1 MSEDS
6 PQNAQ
11 TTDEQS
17 ALPKRPKRKRLSLN
31 VMIPNMLT
39 LMALSSGLT
48 AIRFAY
54 EGRWEHAALAILAA
68 AILDALDGRIARLL
82 KGTSKFG
89 AELDS
94 LADIL
99 SFGVAPPMM
108 LYFWS
113 LENMGR
119 FGWILV
125 VLFAVSCALRLAR
138 FNTAAEDPDPPA
150 WSSTFFSGVPAPAA
164 AGLVLLPMIIS
175 FNLFE
180 DYVRRPEVVSVFM
193 VVVAG
198 LMVSSIPTYSFKKV
212 KLSPKLVLP
221 LMVTVGLVIAS
232 MMSAPWVTLSGIL
245 AAYMI
250 SIPFAVRS
258 YRAICKRTRS
268 CEVNEDG
275 DAVDIDLNG
284 DAH

>member
-1 MSEDS
+1 MAKASTSER
-6 PQNAQ
+6 PLRRR
-11 TTDEQS
+11 
-17 ALPKRPKRKRLSLN
+17 LPIN

-39 LMALSSGLT
+39 LIALCSGLT

-68 AILDALDGRIARLL
+68 AILDTLDGRVARLM

-94 LADIL
+94 LSDIL

-113 LENMGR
+113 LQDIGR

-125 VLFAVSCALRLAR
+125 LLFAVSCALRLAR

-150 WSSTFFSGVPAPAA
+150 WASTFFSGVPAPAA

-180 DYVRRPEVVSVFM
+180 DIVRRPEVVASFM
-193 VVVAG
+193 IVVSI

-212 KLSPKLVLP
+212 RLSPKLVLP
-221 LMVTVGLVIAS
+221 LMVVVGLVIAS
-232 MMSAPWVTLSGIL
+232 MVSAPWVTLSGVL
-245 AAYMI
+245 AAYLI
-250 SIPFAVRS
+250 SIPFAIQS
-258 YRAICKRTRS
+258 YRRICQRTGKCVTDDDSVASDLGRAD
-268 CEVNEDG
+268 DG
-275 DAVDIDLNG
+275 ENG
-284 DAH
+284 A

>member
-1 MSEDS
+1 MSEE
-6 PQNAQ
+6 P
-11 TTDEQS
+11 
-17 ALPKRPKRKRLSLN
+17 ALKRPKRRRLSLN

-39 LMALSSGLT
+39 LIALCSGLT

-68 AILDALDGRIARLL
+68 AILDTLDGRVARLL

-113 LENMGR
+113 LQDFGR

-125 VLFAVSCALRLAR
+125 MLFAVSCALRLAR

-150 WSSTFFSGVPAPAA
+150 WASTFFSGVPAPAA
-164 AGLVLLPMIIS
+164 AGLALLPMIIS

-180 DYVRRPEVVSVFM
+180 EQVRRPEVVGAFL
-193 VVVAG
+193 VVVSI
-198 LMVSSIPTYSFKKV
+198 LMVSNIPTYSFKKV

-221 LMVTVGLVIAS
+221 LMVAFGLVIAS
-232 MMSAPWVTLSGIL
+232 LISAPWVTLSGIL
-245 AAYMI
+245 ASYLI

-258 YRAICKRTRS
+258 YRQICERTGK
-268 CEVNEDG
+268 CEPED
-275 DAVDIDLNG
+275 DSIE
-284 DAH
+284 

>member
-1 MSEDS
+1 MIKAS
-6 PQNAQ
+6 
-11 TTDEQS
+11 
-17 ALPKRPKRKRLSLN
+17 LPKRPKRPRLSIN

-39 LMALSSGLT
+39 LIALCSGLT

-68 AILDALDGRIARLL
+68 AILDTLDGRIARLM

-94 LADIL
+94 LSDIL

-108 LYFWS
+108 LYFWT
-113 LENMGR
+113 LQDVGR

-125 VLFAVSCALRLAR
+125 LLFSVSCALRLAR
-138 FNTAAEDPDPPA
+138 FNTAAEDPNPPA
-150 WSSTFFSGVPAPAA
+150 WASTFFSGVPAPAA
-164 AGLVLLPMIIS
+164 AGMVLLPMIIS

-180 DYVRRPEVVSVFM
+180 EQVRRPEVVAVFM
-193 VVVAG
+193 IIVSIM
-198 LMVSSIPTYSFKKV
+198 MVSSIPTYSFKKV

-232 MMSAPWVTLSGIL
+232 MVSAPWVTLSGVL

-258 YRAICKRTRS
+258 YRKICQRTGG
-268 CEVNEDG
+268 CETD
-275 DAVDIDLNG
+275 DDTPADLKEQ
-284 DAH
+284 

>member
-1 MSEDS
+1 MSDDS
-6 PQNAQ
+6 P
-11 TTDEQS
+11 TTES
-17 ALPKRPKRKRLSLN
+17 STEPLKRPKRKRLSLN

-113 LENMGR
+113 LEHMGR

-180 DYVRRPEVVSVFM
+180 EYVRRPEVVSVFM

-258 YRAICKRTRS
+258 YRTICKRTRS

-275 DAVDIDLNG
+275 DTVDIDLNG

>member
-1 MSEDS
+1 MAEPTIPTSS
-6 PQNAQ
+6 PQ
-11 TTDEQS
+11 
-17 ALPKRPKRKRLSLN
+17 PGPGRRPKRQRLSLN

-39 LMALSSGLT
+39 MIALSSGLT

-99 SFGVAPPMM
+99 SFGVAPPLM

-113 LENMGR
+113 LEKLGR

-138 FNTAAEDPDPPA
+138 FNTAAEDPNPPA
-150 WSSTFFSGVPAPAA
+150 WASTFFSGVPAPAA
-164 AGLVLLPMIIS
+164 AGLVLLPMII
-175 FNLFE
+175 
-180 DYVRRPEVVSVFM
+180 
-193 VVVAG
+193 
-198 LMVSSIPTYSFKKV
+198 
-212 KLSPKLVLP
+212 
-221 LMVTVGLVIAS
+221 
-232 MMSAPWVTLSGIL
+232 IL
-245 AAYMI
+245 L
-250 SIPFAVRS
+250 
-258 YRAICKRTRS
+258 K
-268 CEVNEDG
+268 
-275 DAVDIDLNG
+275 
-284 DAH
+284 

>member
-1 MSEDS
+1 MSDAQ
-6 PQNAQ
+6 PQ
-11 TTDEQS
+11 
-17 ALPKRPKRKRLSLN
+17 RPKRKRLSLN

-39 LMALSSGLT
+39 LIALCSGLT

-68 AILDALDGRIARLL
+68 AILDALDGRIARLM

-94 LADIL
+94 LSDIL

-113 LENMGR
+113 LQDFGR

-125 VLFAVSCALRLAR
+125 LMFAVSCALRLAR
-138 FNTAAEDPDPPA
+138 FNTAAEEPDPPA
-150 WSSTFFSGVPAPAA
+150 WASTFFSGVPAPAA

-180 DYVRRPEVVSVFM
+180 DIVRRPEVVAVFM
-193 VVVAG
+193 VLVSV

-232 MMSAPWVTLSGIL
+232 MVSAPWVTLSGVL
-245 AAYMI
+245 AAYLI
-250 SIPFAVRS
+250 SIPFAIRS
-258 YRAICKRTRS
+258 YRRICVRTGT
-268 CEVNEDG
+268 CETDDETP
-275 DAVDIDLNG
+275 VDIDLNG
-284 DAH
+284 GTR

>member
-1 MSEDS
+1 MTEAPTS
-6 PQNAQ
+6 
-11 TTDEQS
+11 
-17 ALPKRPKRKRLSLN
+17 KRPKRRRLNLN

-39 LMALSSGLT
+39 LIALCSGLT

-68 AILDALDGRIARLL
+68 AILDTLDGRVARIL

-94 LADIL
+94 LSDIL

-108 LYFWS
+108 LYFWV
-113 LENMGR
+113 LEDFGR

-125 VLFAVSCALRLAR
+125 MLFSVSCALRLAR

-150 WSSTFFSGVPAPAA
+150 WASTFFSGVPAPAV
-164 AGLVLLPMIIS
+164 AGLALLPMIAS
-175 FNLFE
+175 FNLPE
-180 DYVRRPEVVSVFM
+180 DIVNDYVRRPELASAFLVVVSI
-193 VVVAG
+193 

-221 LMVTVGLVIAS
+221 FLVLFVVVIAS
-232 MMSAPWVTLSGIL
+232 LIGAPWVTLSCIL
-245 AAYMI
+245 AAYLI

-258 YRAICKRTRS
+258 YREICMRTGK
-268 CEVNEDG
+268 CETDDTPIEFTDEDE
-275 DAVDIDLNG
+275 
-284 DAH
+284 

>member
-1 MSEDS
+1 MSDDGQ
-6 PQNAQ
+6 P
-11 TTDEQS
+11 TTP
-17 ALPKRPKRKRLSLN
+17 PKRPKRQRLSLN

-39 LMALSSGLT
+39 LLALSSGLT

-150 WSSTFFSGVPAPAA
+150 WASTFFSGVPAPAA

-180 DYVRRPEVVSVFM
+180 EYVRRPEVVSVFM
-193 VVVAG
+193 VVVAM
-198 LMVSSIPTYSFKKV
+198 LMISSIPTYSFKKV

-232 MMSAPWVTLSGIL
+232 MLSAPWVTLSGIL

-258 YRAICKRTRS
+258 YRAICIRTGS
-268 CEVNEDG
+268 CEIDDDEPP
-275 DAVDIDLNG
+275 VDIDLNG

>member
-1 MSEDS
+1 MSDD
-6 PQNAQ
+6 NAQ
-11 TTDEQS
+11 SEP
-17 ALPKRPKRKRLSLN
+17 LKRPKRTRLSLN

-193 VVVAG
+193 IVVAG
-198 LMVSSIPTYSFKKV
+198 LMISSIPTYSFKKV

-232 MMSAPWVTLSGIL
+232 MLSAPWVTLSGIL